1 MIAAIDPQE
10 GRRHICFGSC
20 LPEGVDWWGSYTVR
34 NEANVMRN
42 SLERTTTI
50 CMTLFAQ
57 KDMNVYF
64 PNVYLFDQKPSKT
77 QELLATMCV
86 CMCQCLELLS
96 LLAEQ

>member
-10 GRRHICFGSC
+10 GRCHICFGSC
-20 LPEGVDWWGSYTVR
+20 LPEGVDRWGSYTAR
-34 NEANVMRN
+34 NESNMMRN

-50 CMTLFAQ
+50 CMTLFEQ
-57 KDMNVYF
+57 TDMNVYF

-77 QELLATMCV
+77 QELLATMRV
-86 CMCQCLELLS
+86 CQSLELLS